1 MSISFLHY
9 NLINNLLSFI
19 LLVDTYGSLNTKLFR
34 FYLTLVIR
42 TTLVMLNNT
51 IDSHSEISTD
61 DIKAVSA

>member
-19 LLVDTYGSLNTKLFR
+19 LLVDTYGSLNNNLVR

-61 DIKAVSA
+61 EINAVSA